1 MADPDWP
8 GNWFF
13 SWYFTGHTGWE

>member
-8 GNWFF
+8 GYWFF